1 MANETRP
8 QGDRPRMTWSD
19 LQLLTADDTDF
30 AVKVQVSDSP
40 RPQYSMEVGRMRD
53 GKFLRF
59 LRPEY
64 RVTEGQVELRL
75 FDAVALGRLFVR
87 AQDLI
92 RGKMQTREDEWQE
105 QRKAREV
112 WAEPDSPRRSSR
124 PRSKRRGGRREQR
137 SNDY

>member
-1 MANETRP
+1 
-8 QGDRPRMTWSD
+8 MTWSD

-92 RGKMQTREDEWQE
+92 RGKMQTRED
-105 QRKAREV
+105 
-112 WAEPDSPRRSSR
+112 
-124 PRSKRRGGRREQR
+124 
-137 SNDY
+137 